1 MQLLYRMQITCSK
14 DDYVIAA
21 YDRSCYIG
29 NVLEDDVSDK
39 TLHIAFMV
47 VKRFHW
53 PNKQDTLWINSK
65 YIIRKIQHPI
75 ATGKGG
81 RLFRNIIVLATCNL
95 HSVQELH
102 CCHQPQCVYHTRDD
116 QSVLASPGCPTR
128 IQILHEIHLHY

>member
-1 MQLLYRMQITCSK
+1 MFTTLMDNVHRFKKHWPWFFHLKNITTITTRQQNKEIACSK
-14 DDYVIAA
+14 GDYVLAA

-81 RLFRNIIVLATCNL
+81 PLFRVSEDVMEFIETYNSN
-95 HSVQELH
+95 
-102 CCHQPQCVYHTRDD
+102 
-116 QSVLASPGCPTR
+116 
-128 IQILHEIHLHY
+128 

>member
-1 MQLLYRMQITCSK
+1 MLMTTMQLLYRMKITCSK

-47 VKRFHW
+47 VKRFRW

-81 RLFRNIIVLATCNL
+81 RLFRV
-95 HSVQELH
+95 S
-102 CCHQPQCVYHTRDD
+102 DD
-116 QSVLASPGCPTR
+116 VMEFIETYNSN
-128 IQILHEIHLHY
+128 